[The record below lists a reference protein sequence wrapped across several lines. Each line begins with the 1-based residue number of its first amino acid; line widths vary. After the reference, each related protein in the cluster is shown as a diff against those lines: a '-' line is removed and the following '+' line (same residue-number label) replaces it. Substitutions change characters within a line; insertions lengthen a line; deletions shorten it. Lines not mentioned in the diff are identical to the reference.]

1 MGVWLRRPHH
11 HQHHKHTGA
20 ITEELSSYVVVVRR
34 RTPPHIYLHFHIYI
48 YIYIFIFIYIFIHIY
63 IYIRFPFMKP
73 LVFICGTY
81 GYTTRNQ
88 GLRFT
93 LSVSDM
99 YPESWTH
106 IYKLGGSHG
115 SFPVFYMRH
124 PFCFCLNSFVIVII
138 YIFFN
143 SFREFFKRRIVL
155 LITII
160 HLIL

>member
-48 YIYIFIFIYIFIHIY
+48 YIFIFIYIFIHIY
-63 IYIRFPFMKP
+63 IYIKFPFMKP

-88 GLRFT
+88 WLRFT
-93 LSVSDM
+93 LSASSNGLPDM
-99 YPESWTH
+99 TKRAFQRKNQGG
-106 IYKLGGSHG
+106 IYEK
-115 SFPVFYMRH
+115 PMV
-124 PFCFCLNSFVIVII
+124 FCFPICNLFSET
-138 YIFFN
+138 
-143 SFREFFKRRIVL
+143 RGALPVL
-155 LITII
+155 PTLSSAFTA
-160 HLIL
+160 